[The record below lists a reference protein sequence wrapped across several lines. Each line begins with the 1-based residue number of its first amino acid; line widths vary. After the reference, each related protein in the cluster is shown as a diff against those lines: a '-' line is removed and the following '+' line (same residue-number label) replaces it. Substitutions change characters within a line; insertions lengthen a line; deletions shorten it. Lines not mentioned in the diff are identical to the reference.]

1 MVCSPYFFWS
11 NSKLSLQNKFC
22 LTFAKKIIPLQ
33 GVIALLEKGISN
45 FIILCFNRTR
55 LDFNLNSNLFSF
67 GAGAI
72 IAPSDP
78 RYIFGIPLIEIQ
90 TNPSLGK

>member
-1 MVCSPYFFWS
+1 
-11 NSKLSLQNKFC
+11 
-22 LTFAKKIIPLQ
+22 
-33 GVIALLEKGISN
+33 
-45 FIILCFNRTR
+45 